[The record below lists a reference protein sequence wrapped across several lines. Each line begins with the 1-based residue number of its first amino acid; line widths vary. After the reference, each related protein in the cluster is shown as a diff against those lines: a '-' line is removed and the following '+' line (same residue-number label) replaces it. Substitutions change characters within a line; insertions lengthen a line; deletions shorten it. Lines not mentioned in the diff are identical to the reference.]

1 MFGHIPAV
9 RTVAVVVVVVLVV
22 HILVVHIPAART
34 AVVVAL
40 VGYYRTVEPPLVDHK
55 ALVQHTQADRILGK
69 QGTYL
74 GITKK
79 N

>member
-1 MFGHIPAV
+1 MVGHIPAV

-22 HILVVHIPAART
+22 HIPAVHIQAART

-40 VGYYRTVEPPLVDHK
+40 VGYHRTVVPRLVDHK
-55 ALVQHTQADRILGK
+55 ALVQHIQADHILPK
-69 QGTYL
+69 QST
-74 GITKK
+74 